1 MKNMINSAY
10 LEGYLYEHDLKIKV
24 TGENSKKPGTQFI
37 TGTISIAT
45 DNDCVNIVST
55 HFSYVVATIAKG
67 NKNNTFY
74 VLNDIIDGK
83 IGSIMEHGKENA
95 GKLKVETAIGL
106 NDFYTDRS
114 GKEELVSAKRY
125 EGGFVTV
132 LSSLNEDEKQR
143 NVFTCDMIITGA
155 FRKEADEEKKIPE
168 KMTLKG
174 AIFDFKKAL
183 LPVEFS
189 VVNPRAMDYFEGLEP
204 SPKNPILTKVQGR
217 QISETIVKVQ
227 IEESAFGEDMVKE
240 TKSTHKDYVIFN
252 ASKTIQ
258 DWNTEETITAD
269 ELTKAMAE
277 REVYLATIKQRQD
290 EYKASK
296 NKSSQNNGFTPSAGE
311 FKF

>member
-10 LEGYLYEHDLKIKV
+10 LEGYLYEHDLKVKV

-37 TGTISIAT
+37 AGTISIAT

-55 HFSYVVATIAKG
+55 HFSYVVATTSKG

-143 NVFTCDMIITGA
+143 NIFTCDMIITGA
-155 FRKEADEEKKIPE
+155 FRKEADAEKKIPE

-204 SPKNPILTKVQGR
+204 SPKNPILTKLQGR

-258 DWNTEETITAD
+258 DWDTEETITAD

-277 REVYLATIKQRQD
+277 REVYLATVKQRQD

-296 NKSSQNNGFTPSAGE
+296 NKSSQNNVFTPSAGE